1 MIVSGAVNV
10 VPGADVVVK
19 IDPEEEQIIV
29 EVNGEVVYDSED

>member
-10 VPGADVVVK
+10 VPGDDVVVK